1 MAGIHTGE
9 IALQFSMP
17 SAEKLKARECVSD
30 PNAWFAAKY
39 PEQTEKFGPAFL
51 EARYEDVDGLKRF
64 IPVELNTDFF
74 AAILGGDRS
83 LGHQV
88 VWYEP
93 EATFYFLDYRVAAF
107 CPTTPAKLE
116 LLLSNFLIR
125 CSQEMGG
132 LVDIRPLV
140 TTFRKAEVFESIV
153 KKAKALLAADVTFF
167 QGEQGH
173 RRLVEGRIIEPT
185 AKPSY
190 EIFVEKN
197 LIREDRATLTVTDA
211 FHRYYAFCKTH
222 QMLPLSRQEF
232 KSLITEVV
240 REQFSLGLRHDVP
253 GSTGKQV
260 EGWIGLNCRL
270 QNQAAHGL
278 S

>member
-1 MAGIHTGE
+1 
-9 IALQFSMP
+9 MP
-17 SAEKLKARECVSD
+17 SADKLKATEGVTD
-30 PNAWFAAKY
+30 PNAWFAVRF

-51 EARYEDVDGLKRF
+51 EARYEDEDGLKRF

-74 AAILGGDRS
+74 AAVLGGSRS
-83 LGHQV
+83 LGHQM
-88 VWYEP
+88 VWWEP
-93 EATFYFLDYRVAAF
+93 EATFYFQDYRVDAF
-107 CPTTPAKLE
+107 CPTSPTKVE

-125 CSQEMGG
+125 CSQEMGS

-140 TTFRKAEVFESIV
+140 TTFRKPDVLRSVVE
-153 KKAKALLAADVTFF
+153 KAKALLAADVTFF

-173 RRLVEGRIIEPT
+173 RRLVDGRMIDPT

-211 FHRYYAFCKTH
+211 FHRYYSFCKAQ
-222 QMLPLSRQEF
+222 QMAPLTRQEF
-232 KSLITEVV
+232 KSLIIEVV

-253 GSTGKQV
+253 GTSGKQV